1 MKEFMEEQLWLVP
14 RHFLILVLNGG
25 ASKNNTLY
33 VVNHSCIPTL
43 LEQLQPFGTLYCC
56 PFLAPCPRLDH
67 KRAPGEEY
75 LSNIKIMN
83 IKYISF
89 CMFVHTFSNKGFQPT
104 VQLSKSMVSS
114 NSSEPLYNNV
124 FNSNFGTH
132 TKEQNSFANLTFGK
146 LRGVNFIQTQ
156 HQKSR

>member
-1 MKEFMEEQLWLVP
+1 MKKTPRPNQRLFYERIHGRAALVGSKAFSNFGTE
-14 RHFLILVLNGG
+14 RGG

-67 KRAPGEEY
+67 KRVPGEEY

-132 TKEQNSFANLTFGK
+132 AKEQNSFANLTFGK
-146 LRGVNFIQTQ
+146 
-156 HQKSR
+156 